1 LAGNF
6 SDKRKSSH
14 SAWTGLEG
22 QGQDQDTQDQEK
34 VSHQDQEKDKIPRKI
49 SIAYPLGGEGF
60 SSTPSAR
67 WALGV
72 EFWEFSWHGAGVLLE
87 SPFSDCS
94 AHQKKRFV

>member
-1 LAGNF
+1 MEWQ
-6 SDKRKSSH
+6 DQD
-14 SAWTGLEG
+14 TQDQEG
-22 QGQDQDTQDQEK
+22 VEWQDQDTQDQEK
-34 VSHQDQEKDKIPRKI
+34 VCQDQEKDKIPRKI

-94 AHQKKRFV
+94 AHQKKRMATETFH